1 MSLLHTT
8 VTVLSSRGV
17 RSQWTRQNCSPGL
30 IPPSFTVLWTMPWNW
45 EQWRWVCT
53 CVAITF
59 LFLLP
64 TSPLYPSTQTNK
76 SLPLCL
82 LNFSSLFPPLSLHF
96 SLSSN
101 APLFI
106 LHHFFPPSLP
116 PPPFPLL
123 FLSPSSF
130 PSVLSPLPQQQ
141 EGVPSTMLPLVAQTS
156 EEENKKSKT
165 KELDV
170 SLISARFII
179 ELLYYNRIG

>member
-1 MSLLHTT
+1 M
-8 VTVLSSRGV
+8 
-17 RSQWTRQNCSPGL
+17 
-30 IPPSFTVLWTMPWNW
+30 
-45 EQWRWVCT
+45 

-76 SLPLCL
+76 FFPLRP

-101 APLFI
+101 APLSI
-106 LHHFFPPSLP
+106 LHHFFLPSLP
-116 PPPFPLL
+116 PPSPSPPLL
-123 FLSPSSF
+123 FLPPFLCRPSLHSSF
-130 PSVLSPLPQQQ
+130 PFLLSPLPQQQ

-156 EEENKKSKT
+156 EEENKKPKT

-170 SLISARFII
+170 SLISAHFTIK
-179 ELLYYNRIG
+179 LLYYNRIG